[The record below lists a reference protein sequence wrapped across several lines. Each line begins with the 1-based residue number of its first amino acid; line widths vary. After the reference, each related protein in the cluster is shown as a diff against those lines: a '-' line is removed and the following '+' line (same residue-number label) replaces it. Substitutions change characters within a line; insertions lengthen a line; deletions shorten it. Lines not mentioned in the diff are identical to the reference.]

1 VTVKQLL
8 CRVPISLV
16 NHRNTQEIQSDRLQ
30 PTSVTMII
38 LSLSSLLLLSHCT
51 GFLITDAEPGVL
63 GVAPGERV
71 TLFCA
76 VDDHYEWCKF
86 ISPSGQ
92 ECDFEW
98 KRSEGNI
105 TMQQC
110 TLSNR
115 VTFHGKYDDMEC
127 GITFLAEE
135 GDTGVWKCEIEEY
148 VTWRSRGAGRIQTAE
163 MNITVRQRTTHQPE
177 TTLATQTTLLTTQTT
192 QTPLLTTQTT
202 ETINT
207 KTTESQQSKASVKQI
222 EDKEDNE
229 IPEAVPRVDEHS
241 NSKATGSSSALIGV
255 VVVIVLIVVAVSGVF
270 YYRKRK
276 ASSTAAVAYD
286 KEAKTNHDQTT
297 MVANSNTNITFHSNN
312 SENSNLHEYYPPNLT
327 YSTVTP
333 ESQA

>member
-163 MNITVRQRTTHQPE
+163 MNVTVRLPTTPQPE
-177 TTLATQTTLLTTQTT
+177 TTKKTQTTLVTKQTT
-192 QTPLLTTQTT
+192 SSVPQTT
-202 ETINT
+202 TR
-207 KTTESQQSKASVKQI
+207 TTEPELSKASVKQV

-229 IPEAVPRVDEHS
+229 IPKAVPQVDEHS

>member
-1 VTVKQLL
+1 
-8 CRVPISLV
+8 
-16 NHRNTQEIQSDRLQ
+16 
-30 PTSVTMII
+30 MII
-38 LSLSSLLLLSHCT
+38 LSLSYLFLLSPCT

-110 TLSNR
+110 STLSNR

-163 MNITVRQRTTHQPE
+163 MNVTVRLPTTPQPE
-177 TTLATQTTLLTTQTT
+177 TTLLTTQTT
-192 QTPLLTTQTT
+192 QTPLLTTQTTKTPLLTTQTT

-222 EDKEDNE
+222 EDKEGNE

-270 YYRKRK
+270 YYR
-276 ASSTAAVAYD
+276 
-286 KEAKTNHDQTT
+286 
-297 MVANSNTNITFHSNN
+297 
-312 SENSNLHEYYPPNLT
+312 
-327 YSTVTP
+327 
-333 ESQA
+333 